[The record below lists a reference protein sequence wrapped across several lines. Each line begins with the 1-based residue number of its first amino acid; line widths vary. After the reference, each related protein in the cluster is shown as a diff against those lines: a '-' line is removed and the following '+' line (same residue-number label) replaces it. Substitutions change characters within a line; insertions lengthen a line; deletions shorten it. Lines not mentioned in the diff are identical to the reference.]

1 MVAVFGADHIYR
13 MNVRQMIDEH
23 QNKSADV
30 TVAAL
35 PVKIEEAT
43 QFGVMAVDAD
53 WRIIGF
59 DEKPENPEIDPG
71 RAQIRVG
78 LDGQLSF

>member
-1 MVAVFGADHIYR
+1 

-23 QNKSADV
+23 QKKSADV

-35 PVKIEEAT
+35 PVKIEEAS
-43 QFGVMAVDAD
+43 QFGVIKVDAD

-59 DEKPENPEIDPG
+59 DEKPKNPKSIPG
-71 RAQIRVG
+71 RAELCARI
-78 LDGQLSF
+78 DGQLPFQQ